1 MQRDAGT
8 WNGWLLLSMLP
19 SSTMKAIFCGLL
31 SLVLSVSVHA
41 KLVTKTVNYEQNG
54 TKLTGYLAY
63 DDGVTGKGKVPGV
76 VVFPE
81 WWGLNGYIKGRAE
94 QLAKMGYIAFAAD
107 MYGNGESTT
116 EPAKAK
122 ELAGQ
127 FYGKPLMA
135 ERGQAALDQLLK
147 TDLVDENKV
156 AAIGFCFGGSTSL
169 ALAYTGAPLTGVV
182 TFHGGLI
189 PAPADAA
196 GKVKGKF
203 LILHGALDPLVN
215 KEAVDSFL
223 KSMNDGKFDFQFVEY
238 SGAVHGFTNPDAD
251 KAHAA
256 GLDGLGYNAEAA
268 ARSWNQMKVFFSE
281 IFGQ

>member
-1 MQRDAGT
+1 
-8 WNGWLLLSMLP
+8 
-19 SSTMKAIFCGLL
+19 MKAIFCGLL

-41 KLVTKTVNYEQNG
+41 NLVTKTVNYEQNG
-54 TKLTGYLAY
+54 IKLAGYLAY
-63 DDGVTGKGKVPGV
+63 DDAVTGKGKAPGV

-81 WWGLNGYIKGRAE
+81 WWGLNDYIKGRADH
-94 QLAKMGYIAFAAD
+94 LAKMGYVAFAAD
-107 MYGNGESTT
+107 MYGDGQSTT
-116 EPAKAK
+116 QAAEAEKLAK
-122 ELAGQ
+122 Q

-135 ERGQAALDQLLK
+135 ERAQLALDQLLK
-147 TDLVDENKV
+147 TGFVDESKV

-169 ALAYTGAPLTGVV
+169 ALAYTGAPLAGVV

-189 PAPADAA
+189 PPPADAA

-203 LILHGALDPLVN
+203 LVLHGALDPRVN

-238 SGAVHGFTNPDAD
+238 SGAVHAFSNPDAD
-251 KAHAA
+251 KY
-256 GLDGLGYNAEAA
+256 GLDGVAYNAEAA